1 MMNLSMETIDHAAA
15 RHLADGFDFR
25 AYTPHKIAH
34 ELMRWDDEFR
44 TADYAQLVT
53 AVQLWQSGSGD

>member
-1 MMNLSMETIDHAAA
+1 MRDLSMETIDHAAT